1 MRPTIILY
9 VCLFLF
15 TSCRKTDNS
24 LNISASVQNNS
35 VLTENPLLMHPLTA
49 SIQPRDSTMS
59 TLYGNDTAFKYAQ
72 HHPDAAYPEN
82 AVLYEITWKQKPDEV
97 WFGGNIPKE
106 IFSVEKLSVTDNNYV
121 YEKFTGNPLQKVG
134 TGDEEEKL
142 RRHFILSQRLAVSP

>member
-1 MRPTIILY
+1 
-9 VCLFLF
+9 
-15 TSCRKTDNS
+15 
-24 LNISASVQNNS
+24 
-35 VLTENPLLMHPLTA
+35 
-49 SIQPRDSTMS
+49 MS
-59 TLYGNDTAFKYAQ
+59 TLYGNDTAFDYAQ
-72 HHPDAAYPEN
+72 HHPDAVYPEN
-82 AVLYEITWKQKPDEV
+82 AVLYEITWKQKPDGV